1 MSEGPLKFSRTAS
14 DKCGITMSS
23 GVEGN
28 TVADVMEG
36 KPGVEIHRFPAMIRI
51 DGEKMLEFD
60 LDEIAE
66 ALGVE
71 EFSPTDFEIETS
83 THYGRMV
90 RLDDRVLVFANPEDA
105 AEYLGF
111 EPTKEQ
117 VSDAGEGPTLPA

>member
-1 MSEGPLKFSRTAS
+1 MSEDKWEFSRTS
-14 DKCGITMSS
+14 SNRCGVTMSS

-28 TVADVMEG
+28 TVAEVMEG
-36 KPGVEIHRFPAMIRI
+36 KGGVEVSRFPAMLRI
-51 DGEKMLEFD
+51 DGENMLEFD

-71 EFSPTDFEIETS
+71 DFSPEDFEIETS

-90 RLDDRVLVFANPEDA
+90 RLDDRVLLFANPEDA

-111 EPTKEQ
+111 EPPSEQ
-117 VSDAGEGPTLPA
+117 VSDSEDGPTLPA

>member
-1 MSEGPLKFSRTAS
+1 
-14 DKCGITMSS
+14 MSS

-28 TVADVMEG
+28 TVAEVMEG
-36 KPGVEIHRFPAMIRI
+36 KEGVEVSRFPAMLRI
-51 DGEKMLEFD
+51 DGENMLEFD

-71 EFSPTDFEIETS
+71 DFSPEDFEIETS

-90 RLDDRVLVFANPEDA
+90 RLDDRVLLFANPEDA

-111 EPTKEQ
+111 EPPSEQ
-117 VSDAGEGPTLPA
+117 VSDSDDGPTLPA

>member
-1 MSEGPLKFSRTAS
+1 VSDSPLKFDRTVS
-14 DKCGITMSS
+14 NMCGVTMSS

-28 TVADVMEG
+28 TVAEVMEG
-36 KPGVEIHRFPAMIRI
+36 KPGVKVSRFPAMLRI
-51 DGEKMLEFD
+51 DGENMLEFD

-105 AEYLGF
+105 AEYIGF
-111 EPTKEQ
+111 EPPAER
-117 VSDAGEGPTLPA
+117 VSDSDEGPTLPA

>member
-1 MSEGPLKFSRTAS
+1 MSRSPLEFSRTAS
-14 DKCGITMSS
+14 NRCGITLSS

-28 TVADVMEG
+28 IVAEVMEG
-36 KPGVEIHRFPAMIRI
+36 KPGVEVHKFPAMIRI
-51 DGEKMLEFD
+51 DGEGMLEFD

-71 EFSPTDFEIETS
+71 DFSPEDFEIETS

-90 RLDDRVLVFANPEDA
+90 RLDDKVLVFANPEDA

-111 EPTKEQ
+111 EPPSNQ
-117 VSDAGEGPTLPA
+117 VSDAGDGPRLPA

>member
-1 MSEGPLKFSRTAS
+1 
-14 DKCGITMSS
+14 MSS

-28 TVADVMEG
+28 TVAEVMEG
-36 KPGVEIHRFPAMIRI
+36 KGGVEVSRFPAMLRI
-51 DGEKMLEFD
+51 DGENMLEFD

-71 EFSPTDFEIETS
+71 DFSPEDFEIETS

-90 RLDDRVLVFANPEDA
+90 RLDDRVLLFANPEDA

-111 EPTKEQ
+111 EPPSEQ
-117 VSDAGEGPTLPA
+117 VSDSEDGPTLPA